1 MMFMGFGGAL
11 FSDKPT
17 LFWIK
22 TSWHRLQMARYP
34 RASCDHLRSLA
45 QSRTSLRCGELNQLS
60 ILYNHVCIYIYKY
73 IVITTITI
81 TIAINITTTIL
92 LLQCHYHYYYYCCYQ
107 CYHDWL
113 VVVLLSLLLLL
124 VGGWYSALW
133 GCVEFWYLIFK
144 VATLVMG
151 SYQLPA
157 VEGWGVRWGGV
168 HLRNKLNATQCYV
181 DVHFRVGL
189 HVASLEEVAPS
200 EFAAKDKFG
209 CKWHVVQ
216 IRKLL
221 HAETQ
226 CQVCQ
231 QFDFEKPEQ
240 HSVALM
246 LKKNLLKRLLIPVLE
261 NTQILMRFFQPI
273 DDKISIS
280 L

>member
-1 MMFMGFGGAL
+1 
-11 FSDKPT
+11 
-17 LFWIK
+17 
-22 TSWHRLQMARYP
+22 
-34 RASCDHLRSLA
+34 
-45 QSRTSLRCGELNQLS
+45 
-60 ILYNHVCIYIYKY
+60 
-73 IVITTITI
+73 
-81 TIAINITTTIL
+81 
-92 LLQCHYHYYYYCCYQ
+92 
-107 CYHDWL
+107 
-113 VVVLLSLLLLL
+113 
-124 VGGWYSALW
+124 
-133 GCVEFWYLIFK
+133 
-144 VATLVMG
+144 MG

-181 DVHFRVGL
+181 DVHFLVGL

-226 CQVCQ
+226 CQECQ
-231 QFDFEKPEQ
+231 QFAFEKPEQ